1 MLKCN
6 LFVLFI
12 AEELKI
18 QIKKA
23 LVNRFGCNNDFYQNT
38 TFEFKTDKEGESAC
52 HIVCSCK
59 DSIKISY
66 NKKWSLGNFY
76 RHITQKHPQD
86 KSVPDPQS
94 SVKILSNFLIRKA
107 DNMPETISEEA
118 PHASS
123 SAGSVN
129 SEPVDAVKTTGDKH
143 TIGASNEYASETMKM
158 IQHTEEHH
166 ETDGSDCSG
175 FAIEDEIE
183 EDEPLVEVQ
192 SKLLKRK
199 LKLQKKGN

>member
-1 MLKCN
+1 MESRKFLSSHYPEASTRQVGSRSTVIC
-6 LFVLFI
+6 
-12 AEELKI
+12 
-18 QIKKA
+18 
-23 LVNRFGCNNDFYQNT
+23 QNP
-38 TFEFKTDKEGESAC
+38 KQ
-52 HIVCSCK
+52 
-59 DSIKISY
+59 
-66 NKKWSLGNFY
+66 L
-76 RHITQKHPQD
+76 P
-86 KSVPDPQS
+86 
-94 SVKILSNFLIRKA
+94 
-107 DNMPETISEEA
+107 NMPETISEEA